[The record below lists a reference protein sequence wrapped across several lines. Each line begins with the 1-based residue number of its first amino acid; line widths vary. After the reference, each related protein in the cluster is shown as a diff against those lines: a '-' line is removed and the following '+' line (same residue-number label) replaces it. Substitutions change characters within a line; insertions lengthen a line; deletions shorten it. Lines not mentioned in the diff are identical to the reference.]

1 MPLDDHV
8 QYPAGTYYRGI
19 ELSFLFYVFVSLYTE
34 VIQGKS
40 EKRDLF
46 PTQPRGKHDQ
56 FLGPSRSIGR

>member
-8 QYPAGTYYRGI
+8 QYPAGTYYRGV
-19 ELSFLFYVFVSLYTE
+19 ELPFLFHSLVSLYTE
-34 VIQGKS
+34 GKT
-40 EKRDLF
+40 ERRGLF